1 MLENVDSPDHP
12 NRRFF
17 VLKNIILFNL
27 FGVDIMAEAV
37 EICKL
42 RLFLKM
48 AAEIEPN
55 PSAKNLGIEPLPD
68 IDFNIR
74 TGNALVGYYDI
85 EEEFKEVH
93 NQLDLDKVNENILA
107 KAKDLQAIL
116 DDFRSH
122 QIKEDDSDPYQT
134 KQKIH
139 YKVKELE
146 GELNCYLALEYD
158 VEANDKSAYESW
170 IKSYKPF
177 HWFTEFFGVVQNG
190 GFDIVIGNPPY
201 ISAAKIRKIYTVRG
215 YETERCS
222 DIYALVMERS
232 QSLVSK
238 EGRIGMIAPLS
249 ITFSRHLQSLR
260 TLLLRQF
267 RMNWFSS
274 FARIP
279 ASLFGSDV
287 RVQNTIYIG
296 CKSGKN
302 KAYSTS
308 IHRWFTKARPLLFEK
323 IQYAEFD
330 PSLWDGLIPKLSHQ
344 RLISAIELAKKY
356 YSSLNKFHASKDSQ
370 QCLYFAKTAYNWVSF
385 SLKPAPCFNLDY
397 KPIPPTGTGKVYFVD
412 SLKLDLAH
420 TLLNGKLGVL
430 WWAIVGDN
438 FDVTKSNFANI
449 PFPLEKLGFF
459 AKEKIKSIRVE
470 LEEEMQANVVFKT
483 NREVRAGN
491 YNLAKC
497 RNVSDQSDLIW
508 MDAFGL
514 QEVWDEVELAYVQL
528 VKTDYD

>member
-1 MLENVDSPDHP
+1 MGNVGSPSHP

-42 RLFLKM
+42 RLFLKLV
-48 AAEIEPN
+48 AEIEPN

-74 TGNALVGYYDI
+74 TGNALVGYARFNEVNKDI
-85 EEEFKEVH
+85 NSQMDFGNVMEKISARATDMH
-93 NQLDLDKVNENILA
+93 A
-107 KAKDLQAIL
+107 KFDE
-116 DDFRSH
+116 FRSH
-122 QIKEDDSDPYQT
+122 QIKANGLLLS
-134 KQKIH
+134 KI
-139 YKVKELE
+139 KKDLRQRSIALEKELN
-146 GELNCYLALEYD
+146 GHLASKHGVKAKD
-158 VEANDKSAYESW
+158 RSAYISW
-170 IKSYKPF
+170 IKSHKPF
-177 HWFTEFFGVVQNG
+177 HWFTEFYGVIRNG
-190 GFDIVIGNPPY
+190 GFNIVIGNPPY
-201 ISAAKIRKIYTVRG
+201 ISATKIRKIYTVRD
-215 YETERCS
+215 YKTERCA
-222 DIYALVMERS
+222 DIYAWIMERS

-238 EGRIGMIAPLS
+238 DGRIGMIVPLS
-249 ITFSRHLQSLR
+249 LTFSNRFQSLR
-260 TLLLRQF
+260 TLLLKQF
-267 RMNWFSS
+267 KLNWFSS

-279 ASLFGSDV
+279 SALFSFEV
-287 RVQNTIYIG
+287 RVNNSIYLG
-296 CKSGKN
+296 CKRGN
-302 KAYSTS
+302 NRAYTTS
-308 IHRWFTKARPLLFEK
+308 IHRWFTIARPALFEK

-344 RLISAIELAKKY
+344 RLISAIELAKKN

-385 SLKPAPCFNLDY
+385 SLKPAPCFNLDC

-438 FDVTKSNFANI
+438 FHVTNSNFANI
-449 PFPLEKLGFF
+449 PFPFERLDFF
-459 AKEKIKSIRVE
+459 AKEKSKSLRVA
-470 LEEEMQANVVFKT
+470 LEEEMQANLVFKL
-483 NREVRAGN
+483 NRKVHAGN

-497 RNVSDQSDLIW
+497 RNVSNQSDLIW

-514 QEVWDEVELAYVQL
+514 QNVWDEVELAYVQL